1 MKKTLILI
9 ASLACA
15 LAFTSAH
22 AVECDPVPLK
32 NEAYTVATLD
42 GKTIK
47 MEPRSEK
54 QLAARAERLAD
65 GRVVLK
71 AADPAPY
78 LLSGV
83 RYSNHAALAAALK
96 ENIKAEQACQVAV
109 PKRDS

>member
-1 MKKTLILI
+1 MKKSLILI

-15 LAFTSAH
+15 MAFSSAH
-22 AVECDPVPLK
+22 AVECEPVPLK
-32 NEAYTVATLD
+32 TEARVIATLD
-42 GKTIK
+42 GNTIK
-47 MEPRSEK
+47 MEPRAEK

-83 RYSNHAALAAALK
+83 RYSDHAALAAALK
-96 ENIKAEQACQVAV
+96 DNIKAEQACQAAV